1 MCYFRN
7 GLKLRLGFLGTD
19 VFASLPSV
27 SLRPDATHAKI
38 KAPAICTLNP
48 IMKTPRCIG
57 LLSLALVAFWLAL
70 PAQAARLALVIGNDS
85 YQQVSPLKNAGNDAR
100 LMAGALRSAG
110 FDVSDHFNL
119 DRNRLYE
126 AIDGFQKRLGKGDEV
141 VFYFAGHGVQVE
153 SDPMLLP
160 TDIQANDEKKLRR
173 EALPLLYVQDALKDA
188 RVSLLVIDA
197 CRDNP
202 FPKQGTRTIGDTR
215 GLRPPDVVKG
225 QAIIMSA
232 GRNQKALDSVPGEP
246 GQRNGLF
253 THEFVRVM
261 RTPGLDVRSALV
273 KVRDDVEDKAARVN
287 HEQRPS
293 LMDDMRGN
301 FYLQASIKP
310 EPAVDGTKP
319 GSGGL
324 NLDDL
329 KKEDDNKQGWA
340 QWQTKMKADHAQAS
354 GISDTALR
362 AKALERFLDAYKQ
375 DNPWSSEDD
384 TIRSQASS
392 NLQSLRAQ
400 GQQMQDVAQTG
411 QAPKD
416 CADCPEMVVIPAGS
430 FQMGS
435 SDGDA
440 DEKPPHRVSIRSFAL
455 GKYEVTQGQ
464 WKAVMGSNPSAFT
477 KCGDNCPVKH
487 VSWNDI
493 QQYIQKLNARS
504 GQQYR
509 LPSEAE
515 WEYAARGGSTTKY
528 FWGDSIGNSN
538 ANCDGCGSRWDNKTT
553 APVGQF
559 KPNAFGLYDMHGNVW
574 EWVQDWYHDTYS
586 GAPTDGSA
594 WEIGGEQKYRV
605 LRGGVWYGIP
615 ANLRSAN
622 RSRNS
627 PDFRS
632 DGSDGFRLART
643 AP

>member
-1 MCYFRN
+1 
-7 GLKLRLGFLGTD
+7 
-19 VFASLPSV
+19 
-27 SLRPDATHAKI
+27 
-38 KAPAICTLNP
+38 
-48 IMKTPRCIG
+48 MKTPRCTG
-57 LLSLALVAFWLAL
+57 LLALALASLLWAL

-85 YQQVSPLKNAGNDAR
+85 YQQVSPLKNAGNDAK
-100 LMAGALRSAG
+100 LMASALRSAG

-126 AIDGFQKRLGKGDEV
+126 AIDGFQRRLGKGDEV
-141 VFYFAGHGVQVE
+141 VFYFSGHGVQVDNE
-153 SDPMLLP
+153 PMLLP
-160 TDIQANDEKKLRR
+160 TDIQANDEKKLKR

-202 FPKQGTRTIGDTR
+202 FPKQGTRSIGETR

-225 QAIIMSA
+225 QAIILSA

-246 GQRNGLF
+246 SQRNGLF

-301 FYLQASIKP
+301 FYLQASIRP
-310 EPAVDGTKP
+310 EPATDRPRP
-319 GSGGL
+319 GSDGL

-329 KKEDDNKQGWA
+329 KKEDDNKKGWA
-340 QWQTKMKADHAQAS
+340 QWQTKMSADHAQAN

-362 AKALERFLDAYKQ
+362 ARALERFLEVYKQ
-375 DNPWSSEDD
+375 DNPWTSEDD
-384 TIRSQASS
+384 TLRSQASS
-392 NLQSLRAQ
+392 KVQSLRTQ
-400 GQQMQDVAQTG
+400 GQQTQNIVQAG
-411 QAPKD
+411 QAIKD

-435 SDGDA
+435 NGDA
-440 DEKPPHRVSIRSFAL
+440 DEEPVHSVSVSSFAL
-455 GKYEVTQGQ
+455 GKYELTQGQ
-464 WKAVMGSNPSAFT
+464 WKAVMGSNPSKFSN
-477 KCGDNCPVKH
+477 CGDNCPVEQ

-493 QQYIQKLNARS
+493 QQYIQKLNAKS
-504 GQQYR
+504 GQRYR

-515 WEYAARGGSTTKY
+515 WEYAARAGSMGKY
-528 FWGDSIGNSN
+528 SWGNGIGRNN
-538 ANCDGCGSRWDNKTT
+538 ANCDGCGSQWDNKST

-559 KPNAFGLYDMHGNVW
+559 RPNAFGLYDMHGNVW
-574 EWVQDWYHDTYS
+574 EWVQDYFHDNYS
-586 GAPTDGSA
+586 GAPSDGSA
-594 WEIGGEQKYRV
+594 WESGGEQKRRV
-605 LRGGVWYGIP
+605 LRGGSWDYP
-615 ANLRSAN
+615 ADLRSAV
-622 RSRNS
+622 RGGSSPGSRGIN
-627 PDFRS
+627 F
-632 DGSDGFRLART
+632 GFRVART

>member
-1 MCYFRN
+1 
-7 GLKLRLGFLGTD
+7 
-19 VFASLPSV
+19 
-27 SLRPDATHAKI
+27 
-38 KAPAICTLNP
+38 
-48 IMKTPRCIG
+48 MKTPCCIG
-57 LLSLALVAFWLAL
+57 LLSLALASLLLAL

-85 YQQVSPLKNAGNDAR
+85 YQQVSTLKNAGNDAK
-100 LMAGALRSAG
+100 LMASALRSAG

-141 VFYFAGHGVQVE
+141 VFYFSGHGVQVE
-153 SDPMLLP
+153 NDPMLLP

-225 QAIIMSA
+225 QAIILSA

-310 EPAVDGTKP
+310 EPTPDRLNP
-319 GSGGL
+319 GSEGL
-324 NLDDL
+324 NLNDL
-329 KKEDDNKQGWA
+329 KKEDDNKKGWA
-340 QWQTKMKADHAQAS
+340 QWQTKMKADHAQAN

-384 TIRSQASS
+384 TLRSKASS

-400 GQQMQDVAQTG
+400 GQQTQNNVQPG
-411 QAPKD
+411 QAFKD
-416 CADCPEMVVIPAGS
+416 CADCPELVVIPAGS
-430 FQMGS
+430 FEMGS
-435 SDGDA
+435 NDGD
-440 DEKPPHRVSIRSFAL
+440 DGEKPTHRVNIRSFAL

-464 WKAVMGSNPSAFT
+464 WKAVMGSNPSYFS
-477 KCGDNCPVKH
+477 KCGDNCPVEQ

-493 QQYIQKLNARS
+493 QQYIQKLN
-504 GQQYR
+504 QKTDQNYR

-515 WEYAARGGSTTKY
+515 WEFAARAGSSTKWSFGSDQGQLGQHAWY
-528 FWGDSIGNSN
+528 YSNS
-538 ANCDGCGSRWDNKTT
+538 GSNTH
-553 APVGQF
+553 PVGQ
-559 KPNAFGLYDMHGNVW
+559 KQANAFGLYDMHGNVR
-574 EWVQDWYHDTYS
+574 EWVQDWYHANYS
-586 GAPTDGSA
+586 GAPSDGSA
-594 WEIGGEQKYRV
+594 WESGGEQKSRV
-605 LRGGVWYGIP
+605 LRSGSWGSFP
-615 ANLRSAN
+615 AYLRSAI
-622 RSRNS
+622 RDRFTPGSRN
-627 PDFRS
+627 DYL
-632 DGSDGFRLART
+632 GFRLART